1 MTTRIKLNNENA
13 FSMIQ
18 DQLTDLIID
27 NQNLSKL
34 DLLDRLELSFRE
46 DLEHDEIVFI
56 FDKID
61 EIRDCY
67 SLDSNDDYLFTD
79 CVSNHRALFRRASI
93 SKKTDKH

>member
-67 SLDSNDDYLFTD
+67 SLDSYDD
-79 CVSNHRALFRRASI
+79 
-93 SKKTDKH
+93 

>member
-18 DQLTDLIID
+18 DQLENLIID
-27 NQNLSKL
+27 NPHLQKL

-46 DLEHDEIVFI
+46 DLEHEEIVFI

-67 SLDSNDDYLFTD
+67 SLDSNDD
-79 CVSNHRALFRRASI
+79 
-93 SKKTDKH
+93 

>member
-1 MTTRIKLNNENA
+1 MTTRLKLNTENA
-13 FSMIQ
+13 FAMIQ

-67 SLDSNDDYLFTD
+67 SLDSYED
-79 CVSNHRALFRRASI
+79 
-93 SKKTDKH
+93 